1 MAKNKPGVDT
11 DHPLERLIFFSD
23 AVFAIAI
30 TLLVIEIKVPHL
42 TTGSTAEAQQ
52 ALLALMPSFFGFVL
66 SFLVIA
72 RFWMGHHT
80 AFTLIEHYDRGLAWP
95 NLLLLMSIAFMPFAT
110 AFMAAN
116 LGGFV
121 PTLFY
126 NLTLLATACLSR
138 WVIGIATGPG
148 MIAADAD
155 PALPALLRNRGL
167 AVILGTLSAVA
178 FTFVA
183 PGISQIALATIPMWL
198 WLLNRWKHVPASIAK
213 GTNAR

>member
-1 MAKNKPGVDT
+1 MVKGKHIAET

-30 TLLVIEIKVPHL
+30 TLLVIEIKIPHL
-42 TTGSTAEAQQ
+42 STRSTAEATQ
-52 ALLALMPSFFGFVL
+52 ALLALLPSFFGFVL

-80 AFTLIEHYDRGLAWP
+80 AFTLIDRYDKRIAWP

-110 AFMAAN
+110 AFMADN
-116 LGGFV
+116 LGYFV

-148 MIAADAD
+148 MIRADAD
-155 PALPALLRNRGL
+155 PAMPALLRNRGL
-167 AVILGTLSAVA
+167 SVILGTLSAVA
-178 FTFVA
+178 FTFVI
-183 PGISQIALATIPMWL
+183 PGLSQLALATMPLWH
-198 WLLNRWKHVPASIAK
+198 WLLNRGDRSTASNPQGSQA
-213 GTNAR
+213 

>member
-1 MAKNKPGVDT
+1 MVKGKPGAET

-30 TLLVIEIKVPHL
+30 TLLVIEIKTPHL
-42 TTGSTAEAQQ
+42 NTRSTAEAVQ
-52 ALLALMPSFFGFVL
+52 ALIALLPSFFGFVL

-72 RFWMGHHT
+72 RFWMGHHS
-80 AFTLIEHYDRGLAWP
+80 AFTLIEHYDRRIAWP
-95 NLLLLMSIAFMPFAT
+95 NLMLLMSIAFMPFAT

-148 MIAADAD
+148 MIRADAD
-155 PALPALLRNRGL
+155 PAMPAMLRNRGL
-167 AVILGTLSAVA
+167 SVILGTLSAVA
-178 FTFVA
+178 FTFVV
-183 PGISQIALATIPMWL
+183 PGLSQIALASMPLWH
-198 WLLNRWKHVPASIAK
+198 WLLSKGSRSPASNAQ
-213 GTNAR
+213 GTKA